1 MKISILLPYKE
12 NFSPTY
18 AGAVSLFVKDT
29 VKLSEYKKYITI
41 FGNTNLKNRINLHN
55 ISRGA
60 KYTRGKKWI
69 VFHKEIYN
77 SKSKAMSREYELK
90 KDRKFRNILR
100 EKFKKNGK

>member
-1 MKISILLPYKE
+1 MTYCVYLLISSHK
-12 NFSPTY
+12 SR
-18 AGAVSLFVKDT
+18 V
-29 VKLSEYKKYITI
+29 LSYVGYTK
-41 FGNTNLKNRINLHN
+41 NLKNRLNLHN

-90 KDRKFRNILR
+90 KDRKFRNALR
-100 EKFKKNGK
+100 EKFQKINKSNIFLKGKFQ

>member
-1 MKISILLPYKE
+1 MLVNVNNKKL
-12 NFSPTY
+12 FSYVGYT
-18 AGAVSLFVKDT
+18 K
-29 VKLSEYKKYITI
+29 
-41 FGNTNLKNRINLHN
+41 NLKNRLNLHN

-100 EKFKKNGK
+100 EKFKKIGKNYIFYKNRLQ

>member
-1 MKISILLPYKE
+1 MTYCVYLLISKHKSKL
-12 NFSPTY
+12 FSYVGYT
-18 AGAVSLFVKDT
+18 KD
-29 VKLSEYKKYITI
+29 LKKRLI
-41 FGNTNLKNRINLHN
+41 LHN

-60 KYTRGKKWI
+60 RFTKGKKWI

-100 EKFKKNGK
+100 EKFKKICKNYIFYKNRLQ

>member
-1 MKISILLPYKE
+1 MRYYVYMLVNE
-12 NFSPTY
+12 NKNKLFSYVGYT
-18 AGAVSLFVKDT
+18 KN
-29 VKLSEYKKYITI
+29 I
-41 FGNTNLKNRINLHN
+41 KNRLNLHN

-90 KDRKFRNILR
+90 KDKKFRNILLENFR
-100 EKFKKNGK
+100 KIRKKNISYKNRPQ

>member
-1 MKISILLPYKE
+1 MTYCVYLLISSHKSRV
-12 NFSPTY
+12 FSYVGYT
-18 AGAVSLFVKDT
+18 K
-29 VKLSEYKKYITI
+29 
-41 FGNTNLKNRINLHN
+41 NLNNRLNLHN

-100 EKFKKNGK
+100 EKFKNNGKKYISYKNGLQ

>member
-1 MKISILLPYKE
+1 MSYYVYLIGSFKKFKLR
-12 NFSPTY
+12 TY
-18 AGAVSLFVKDT
+18 VGYTK
-29 VKLSEYKKYITI
+29 
-41 FGNTNLKNRINLHN
+41 NLKKRINLHN

-100 EKFKKNGK
+100 EKFKKSSKKYIFYKYRLQ

>member
-1 MKISILLPYKE
+1 MLISRHKTKL
-12 NFSPTY
+12 FSYVGYT
-18 AGAVSLFVKDT
+18 
-29 VKLSEYKKYITI
+29 
-41 FGNTNLKNRINLHN
+41 KNMEKRLDLHN

-60 KYTRGKKWI
+60 KYTKGKKWI

-100 EKFKKNGK
+100 EKFKKIGKNYIFYKNRLQ